1 MAIQMAETQLY
12 SLEVWAHTLD
22 LGTMTHTEMPKAP
35 IPPVIWPHAPVI
47 MALGSFSD
55 LLCGNHP
62 LTWSGQQV
70 LRCKP

>member
-35 IPPVIWPHAPVI
+35 IPPVI
-47 MALGSFSD
+47 
-55 LLCGNHP
+55 
-62 LTWSGQQV
+62 
-70 LRCKP
+70 